1 MHKHSIWIAA
11 VVIAASISVGLAQ
24 QTADTVLYNG
34 KILTVDS
41 NFTIAQ
47 AVAVR
52 GNRITAVGTND
63 EVLRLAGPNTLR
75 IDLKGKTVTPGLI
88 NTHVHLEGVGGY
100 ARELGALK
108 TREFPLNV
116 RGLKNK
122 DEVLQQIRPHSALA
136 YRPPAPEAKLP
147 RSQALD
153 LIPWS
158 ALQMAPSLT

>member
-1 MHKHSIWIAA
+1 MHKHHICIAA
-11 VVIAASISVGLAQ
+11 VVIVASISVGLAQ

-75 IDLKGKTVTPGLI
+75 IDLKGKTVTPGAFGKTFGDDSI
-88 NTHVHLEGVGGY
+88 ET
-100 ARELGALK
+100 ALH
-108 TREFPLNV
+108 R
-116 RGLKNK
+116 
-122 DEVLQQIRPHSALA
+122 
-136 YRPPAPEAKLP
+136 
-147 RSQALD
+147 
-153 LIPWS
+153 
-158 ALQMAPSLT
+158 

>member
-1 MHKHSIWIAA
+1 MVKHNIWIAA

-41 NFTIAQ
+41 NFTMAQ

-63 EVLRLAGPNTLR
+63 EVLGLAGPNTLR

-88 NTHVHLEGVGGY
+88 HTHIHLQSVGGY
-100 ARELGALK
+100 GRELGTVKSRQISLS
-108 TREFPLNV
+108 V
-116 RGLKNK
+116 RGMKTP
-122 DEVLQQIRPHSALA
+122 DGGIRGQSPNLVVCCQVSGARH
-136 YRPPAPEAKLP
+136 
-147 RSQALD
+147 
-153 LIPWS
+153 
-158 ALQMAPSLT
+158 